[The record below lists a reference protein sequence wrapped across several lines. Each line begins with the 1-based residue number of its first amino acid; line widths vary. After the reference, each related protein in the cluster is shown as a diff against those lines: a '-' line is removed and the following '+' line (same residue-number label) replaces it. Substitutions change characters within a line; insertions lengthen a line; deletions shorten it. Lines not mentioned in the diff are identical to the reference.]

1 MKRQLRAPSPETVTL
16 TVMRVLR
23 LKELV
28 RGRARLDWMKLVLAA
43 GAFALIAGAWTEKTA
58 SVGPTC
64 SARDTR
70 NEATVNRGSY
80 DRYCGQS
87 RAVLRVDGKVFRIK
101 HGTCMTNGGGVG
113 FGLIAYGGSWPHG
126 RGMWLRLQRAGTDEL
141 SWHFQAGRYSVIDGE
156 VQLPGYGSLPHT
168 GSAIVAKHGKSLRGT
183 FSVGS
188 PANPVTG
195 GFTCG

>member
-1 MKRQLRAPSPETVTL
+1 VKRLAGSEGSSRNEK
-16 TVMRVLR
+16 R

-28 RGRARLDWMKLVLAA
+28 RGRERLGWMKLVLAA

-58 SVGPTC
+58 SVVPKC
-64 SARDTR
+64 SASDTR
-70 NEATVNRGSY
+70 NGRTLIRGAWER
-80 DRYCGQS
+80 DCGPG

-101 HGTCMTNGGGVG
+101 HGTCHRSGGVG
-113 FGLIAYGGSWPHG
+113 FGLLGRGASWPHG
-126 RGMWLRLQRAGTDEL
+126 RGMVLRLSRAGTDEMY
-141 SWHFQAGRYSVIDGE
+141 WPFRAGRYSIIDGE

-183 FSVGS
+183 FLLGN

-195 GFTCG
+195 RFTCS

>member
-1 MKRQLRAPSPETVTL
+1 MRMITVSSLSLLSPS
-16 TVMRVLR
+16 LR

-43 GAFALIAGAWTEKTA
+43 GVFALIAGAWTEKTA
-58 SVGPTC
+58 SMGPTC
-64 SARDTR
+64 SARNTR
-70 NEATVNRGSY
+70 NEQIVGGRGSY
-80 DRYCGQS
+80 VRYCGPS
-87 RAVLRVDGKVFRIK
+87 RAVLRVDGKVFRVK
-101 HGTCMTNGGGVG
+101 HGTCNLNEGVG

-141 SWHFQAGRYSVIDGE
+141 FWQVRAGRYSVIDGE

-168 GSAIVAKHGKSLRGT
+168 GTAIVAKHGKSLRGT
-183 FSVGS
+183 FSLGS

-195 GFTCG
+195 RFTCG